1 MLTYF
6 AHSEH
11 LGRPCSNPG
20 APGTCPPPASIV
32 AISPPPPSPSNTLS
46 SSMSTLA
53 SKIFGDIS
61 NRDEDINIANIKAR
75 LEELKNRY
83 EEGKTSTSLTQHNV
97 VDGDESLDAFASLAN
112 DSPDSIE
119 DLDSLSIKIMSIHE
133 E

>member
-1 MLTYF
+1 M
-6 AHSEH
+6 
-11 LGRPCSNPG
+11 
-20 APGTCPPPASIV
+20 SIV

-46 SSMSTLA
+46 SAMSTLA

-61 NRDEDINIANIKAR
+61 NRDEDINITNIKAR

-97 VDGDESLDAFASLAN
+97 VDGDESLDAFTSLAN

-119 DLDSLSIKIMSIHE
+119 DLDSLSIKIMSIHDE

>member
-1 MLTYF
+1 MRRP
-6 AHSEH
+6 H
-11 LGRPCSNPG
+11 LH
-20 APGTCPPPASIV
+20 
-32 AISPPPPSPSNTLS
+32 PPPPPPDTPS
-46 SSMSTLA
+46 SSLSTLA

-61 NRDEDINIANIKAR
+61 KRGEEISIANIKAR